1 MFGGKGLWD
10 SCKIWGG
17 WESGR
22 QEMGGYQTQ
31 WTAIR
36 DPFSVY
42 GQGTGGAR
50 LEASPSAPFGS
61 LGSSFNS
68 ATS

>member
-10 SCKIWGG
+10 SCKIWDG

-22 QEMGGYQTQ
+22 MEMGGSQTQ

-42 GQGTGGAR
+42 SQEIGGA
-50 LEASPSAPFGS
+50 FGR

-68 ATS
+68 TTS

>member
-22 QEMGGYQTQ
+22 REMGGCQTQ
-31 WTAIR
+31 WTVIR

-42 GQGTGGAR
+42 GQETGGAR
-50 LEASPSAPFGS
+50 PEASPSATFGS
-61 LGSSFNS
+61 LGSSFNL